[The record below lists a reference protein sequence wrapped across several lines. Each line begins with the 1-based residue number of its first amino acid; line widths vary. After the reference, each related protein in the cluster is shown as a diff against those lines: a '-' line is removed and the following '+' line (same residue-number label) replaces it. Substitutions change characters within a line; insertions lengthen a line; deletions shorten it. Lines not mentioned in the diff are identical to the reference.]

1 MHLKKAW
8 RWVFA
13 LLLLASI
20 LVACGGD
27 GQPSGQQ
34 LLEDRCTGCH
44 SLDRVRNSERT
55 RAEWEDVVE
64 WMMTYGVELTDQEKE
79 ILVDYLAETYG
90 P

>member
-1 MHLKKAW
+1 MRFQRAW
-8 RWVFA
+8 PWILV
-13 LLLLASI
+13 LLLLGSI
-20 LVACGGD
+20 LVACGGN

-34 LLEDRCTGCH
+34 LLQERCTGCH
-44 SLDRVRNSERT
+44 SLDQVRNSERT

-64 WMMTYGVELTDQEKE
+64 WMLTYGVELTDQEQE

>member
-1 MHLKKAW
+1 MRLKRAW
-8 RWVFA
+8 PWIIV

-20 LVACGGD
+20 LVACGGN

-34 LLEDRCTGCH
+34 LLQERCSGCH
-44 SLDRVRNSERT
+44 SLDRVRNQQLT
-55 RAEWEDVVE
+55 RGEWEDVVE
-64 WMMTYGVELTDQEKE
+64 WMLTYGVELTDEEQE